1 MPSLQTPQALI
12 KVPNMDKI
20 KVGIIGIGN
29 VGASHAQCIYDNNVV
44 GMELAAVC
52 DIDTSLLPIAKERFP
67 GVAFFEDFREMLQ
80 EDIDLVIV
88 SVPHPLHADIATQCF
103 QQGKH
108 VLVEKP
114 IDIRV
119 SKARMLHDV
128 AQKSGKV
135 FGVMFNQRT
144 GNLFQ
149 KAKEI
154 VQSGALGFLKRSTWI
169 ITNWYRTQ
177 HYYDSGSW
185 RATWSGEGG
194 GVLVNQAPHQLDLWQ
209 WICGMPES
217 ITAYCEVGKYHNI
230 EVEDTA
236 TIFAKFPCGAE
247 GTFITSTAEYP
258 GTNRLEI
265 VGSLGKLVL
274 ENGLLRWWKLATDEY
289 EFSKTCEESFPKIPY
304 TYEEFQQE
312 AHINGHQRIL
322 QNLSDHIV
330 KGAPLIASGYEAI
343 RALSIQNAAYLSA
356 WKGNTEIRLPMDE
369 QEFDHLLSLRQNT
382 VLGNT
387 KRKDL
392 PNTQY
397 DARWQI
403 NW

>member
-1 MPSLQTPQALI
+1 MG
-12 KVPNMDKI
+12 KI

-29 VGASHAQCIYDNNVV
+29 VGSSHAQCIYDNLVD

-52 DIDTSLLPIAKERFP
+52 DIDASLQPIAQERFP
-67 GVAFFEDFREMLQ
+67 GVAFYEDFHQMLQ
-80 EDIDLVIV
+80 ADIDFVIV
-88 SVPHPLHADIATQCF
+88 SVPHPLHADVAAECF
-103 QQGKH
+103 LQGKH

-119 SKARMLHDV
+119 SKARMLNEV
-128 AQKSGKV
+128 AKNSGKV

-144 GNLFQ
+144 GNLFR

-154 VQSGALGFLKRSTWI
+154 VESGALGSIKRSTWI

-185 RATWSGEGG
+185 RATWTGEGG

-217 ITAYCEVGKYHNI
+217 ITAHCEVGKYHNI

-236 TIFAKFPCGAE
+236 TIFAKFPGGAE
-247 GTFITSTAEYP
+247 GIFITSTAEYP
-258 GTNRLEI
+258 GTNRFEI

-274 ENGLLRWWKLATDEY
+274 ENGVLRWWKLETDEQKVS
-289 EFSKTCEESFPKIPY
+289 ETCNESFPKVPY
-304 TYEEFQQE
+304 TYWEFPQEEK
-312 AHINGHQRIL
+312 INGHQRIL
-322 QNLSDHIV
+322 QNLADHIL
-330 KGAPLIASGYEAI
+330 KGVPMIASGYEAI

-356 WKGNTEIRLPMDE
+356 WNGNTEVHLPMDE
-369 QEFDHLLSLRQNT
+369 AEFDRLLSLRQNKA
-382 VLGNT
+382 LNANE
-387 KRKDL
+387 RREL

-397 DARWQI
+397 DDRWQI

>member
-1 MPSLQTPQALI
+1 ME
-12 KVPNMDKI
+12 KI

-29 VGASHAQCIYDNNVV
+29 VGSSHAQCIYDHLVD

-52 DIDTSLLPIAKERFP
+52 DIDAKLKSIAHERFP
-67 GVAFFEDFREMLQ
+67 GIPFFEDFRQMLLS
-80 EDIDLVIV
+80 DIDFVIV
-88 SVPHPLHADIATQCF
+88 SVPHPLHADIAMECF
-103 QQGKH
+103 RSGKH

-114 IDIRV
+114 VDIRV
-119 SKARMLHDV
+119 SKARMLNEV
-128 AQKSGKV
+128 AKNSGKV

-144 GNLFQ
+144 GDLFQ
-149 KAKEI
+149 KAREI
-154 VQSGALGFLKRSTWI
+154 VQSGALGTMKRNTWI

-185 RATWSGEGG
+185 RATWTGEGG

-236 TIFAKFPCGAE
+236 TIFAKFPGGAE
-247 GTFITSTAEYP
+247 GIFITSTAEYP
-258 GTNRLEI
+258 GTNRFEI
-265 VGSLGKLVL
+265 VGTLGKLVL
-274 ENGLLRWWKLATDEY
+274 ENGVLRWWKLETDEQK
-289 EFSKTCEESFPKIPY
+289 FSETCDESFPRIPY
-304 TYEEFQQE
+304 SYEEFQQGE
-312 AHINGHQRIL
+312 KVNGHQRIL
-322 QNLSDHIV
+322 QNLADHIL
-330 KGAPLIASGYEAI
+330 KGVPMIASGYEAI

-356 WKGNTEIRLPMDE
+356 WHGNVKISLPMDE
-369 QEFDHLLSLRQNT
+369 AEFDRLLALRQNK
-382 VLGNT
+382 VLNAAE
-387 KRKDL
+387 RKGL

-397 DARWQI
+397 DERWQI